1 MASIDNKVEDIS
13 VFDVEGNDNTNA
25 VIRRSYIPFKG
36 LVIFVNFSCG
46 RSFKQEIFY
55 QKQRH
60 FVLKNQTLSC
70 VCGEKLTFSY
80 EREISN

>member
-13 VFDVEGNDNTNA
+13 VFDVEGSDKTTA
-25 VIRRSYIPFKG
+25 IIRKSYIPIKG
-36 LVIFVNFSCG
+36 LVISGNFSCG

-55 QKQRH
+55 QRQRH